1 MSFKAGSTKIGDKA
15 DLLKGLP
22 LLSREDCLFLLNI
35 IRKSEFK
42 GEDVEKLFNL
52 TLKLQKMY
60 VDLGKYKN
68 KR

>member
-22 LLSREDCLFLLNI
+22 LLSQDDCLFLLNI
-35 IRKSEFK
+35 IRKSDFK
-42 GEDVEKLFNL
+42 GGDVEQLFNL

-60 VDLGKYKN
+60 VDLGKIK
-68 KR
+68 KSK

>member
-1 MSFKAGSTKIGDKA
+1 MGFKAGKKVVGEKA

-22 LLSREDCLFLLNI
+22 LLTRDDCLFLLNM

-42 GEDVEKLFNL
+42 GEDVEKLFNS

-60 VDLGKYKN
+60 IDLGKFEK
-68 KR
+68 KK

>member
-52 TLKLQKMY
+52 T
-60 VDLGKYKN
+60 
-68 KR
+68 